1 MGVVRKTK
9 SVTSLLERFEQTN
22 AALSAIDLVEQLKAK
37 MNKTTVYRILER
49 LEDEGMLHSF
59 KGKDGLQWY
68 ARCNGCSSDQHSD
81 LHPHFQCRN
90 CGKTECLDIELSVP
104 SVPQHKIDSAELL
117 LLGHCEDCL
126 P

>member
-9 SVTSLLERFEQTN
+9 SVNNLLELFEHTKE
-22 AALSAIDLVEQLKAK
+22 ALSAIDLVKRLESE

-49 LEDEGMLHSF
+49 LEDEGILHGF

-68 ARCNGCSSDQHSD
+68 ARCKGCSASHHAD
-81 LHPHFQCRN
+81 LHPHFQCRV

-104 SVPQHKIDSAELL
+104 SVPQHKIDSAVLL
-117 LLGHCEDCL
+117 LFGQCEDCL
-126 P
+126 S